1 MFQILLAAPLVSMID
16 KEGWKYLKPAQ
27 DFNSKVKCTKTIF
40 GTYMKLT
47 PKTENSVGLL
57 DSEILTNKKLITVLT
72 KWNLDLVNF
81 SNLFNWFWKFVCYS
95 EGLMALTIEIAP
107 VKRSFL

>member
-57 DSEILTNKKLITVLT
+57 VSEILTN
-72 KWNLDLVNF
+72 
-81 SNLFNWFWKFVCYS
+81 
-95 EGLMALTIEIAP
+95 
-107 VKRSFL
+107 